1 VFLNICAVMKRN
13 SDIASLFQKHEAEKA
28 AAAAA
33 TSNNCSPN
41 PVELVVEE
49 HTLERAIEET
59 VNPML
64 PPPPPSSS
72 PVYDIG
78 RLPHVP
84 GERQPILSY
93 LVNDQDAIRTTYIIK
108 GPFKPFAHDFPKRKI
123 SNRDSK
129 FNYFL

>member
-13 SDIASLFQKHEAEKA
+13 SDIASLFQKHEAKRA
-28 AAAAA
+28 ATAAA

-49 HTLERAIEET
+49 QTLERVIEET
-59 VNPML
+59 INPM
-64 PPPPPSSS
+64 PPPPPSS
-72 PVYDIG
+72 PVYDID

-93 LVNDQDAIRTTYIIK
+93 PVNDQDAI
-108 GPFKPFAHDFPKRKI
+108 
-123 SNRDSK
+123 
-129 FNYFL
+129 